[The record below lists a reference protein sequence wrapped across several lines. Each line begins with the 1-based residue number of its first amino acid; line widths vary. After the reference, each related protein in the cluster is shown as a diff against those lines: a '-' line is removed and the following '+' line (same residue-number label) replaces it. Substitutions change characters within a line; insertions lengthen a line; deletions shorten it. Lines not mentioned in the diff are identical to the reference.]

1 MKQRQISGP
10 MMQAL
15 LGGELF
21 PLLQAVQRDDTLD
34 MELRGSAVNIYYRGG
49 SIFKIAMKRNT
60 FELTFDTKYCTA
72 GSAPLEAHPSPT
84 EAAAQLPFYK
94 QAMDW
99 WFHAYPKY
107 EREFQQVI
115 ARENNSHGKI
125 SCGTDYYIADIEFVE
140 GSSRFDMVGLKW
152 LSNGAVRKNRCKL
165 SLALIEMKYGDGAL
179 KGSAG
184 IEKHLEDFRTF
195 LSDKEKVKQ
204 FCEDMSVVFAQKCAL
219 GLVAGQEDILHEFQI
234 NPKNEL
240 PEFRISPLNPEVI
253 FIFAN
258 HDPESTILPAAI
270 EAVDPDDYPFPIM
283 IAEASNMGYGLYA
296 KHLKQLKNDK

>member
-1 MKQRQISGP
+1 MKSSAIRANPWLKCRSASGQNFSVSSP
-10 MMQAL
+10 AHN
-15 LGGELF
+15 GYHS
-21 PLLQAVQRDDTLD
+21 PL
-34 MELRGSAVNIYYRGG
+34 Y
-49 SIFKIAMKRNT
+49 F
-60 FELTFDTKYCTA
+60 TA

-84 EAAAQLPFYK
+84 EAAAQPPFYK

-125 SCGTDYYIADIEFVE
+125 SNGTDYYITDIEFVE

-165 SLALIEMKYGDGAL
+165 SLALIEVKYGDGAL

-184 IEKHLEDFRTF
+184 IEKHLEDFRMF

-219 GLVAGQEDILHEFQI
+219 GLIAGQEDILHEFQI

-258 HDPESTILPAAI
+258 HDPESAILPAAI
-270 EAVDPDDYPFPIM
+270 EAINPDDYPFPIM
-283 IAEASNMGYGLYA
+283 IAEASNMGYGLYVER
-296 KHLKQLKNDK
+296 LKQLKNDK